1 MKKNFI
7 NLAMVAMVAVGT
19 VAYTGCGKKGCTNE
33 ADDKFDSAATES
45 DPEACDPTATTNKYV
60 GSWTFAIGGSSSNTY
75 TGSVTNNGDYKLT
88 LTTNFGLTGG
98 VAPFNVPL
106 SVSQNTAT
114 SSAVQVGGVGNGTV
128 TVDEFKYI
136 SANSST
142 IKVTYAGFANASI
155 NGTYTD
161 NGTK

>member
-7 NLAMVAMVAVGT
+7 NFAMVAMVAVGT
-19 VAYTGCGKKGCTNE
+19 VAYTGCGKKGCTTE
-33 ADDKFDSAATES
+33 ADDNYDSAATEA
-45 DPEACDPTATTNKYV
+45 DPEACNPTTTTNKFV
-60 GSWTFAIGGSSSNTY
+60 GAWTFAIGGNANSTY
-75 TGSVTNNGDYKLT
+75 TGTVVNNGDYKLT

-106 SVSQNTAT
+106 SVNQSVA
-114 SSAVQVGGVGNGTV
+114 SSEAVQVSGTGNGTV
-128 TVDEFKYI
+128 KVEEFKYI
-136 SANSST
+136 TANSST
-142 IKVTYAGFANASI
+142 IKVTYAGFVNAGI